1 MQVRRVSSV
10 LGAAVLLAATALAAN
25 KTSMVVS
32 EPVTVAGQQLPKGTY
47 NVTWEGNSP
56 NLEVKILRG
65 KDVLATTTGHMVEAK
80 RAFLN
85 DAIGTSHN
93 PDGSTSLTQLQFR
106 GKKYALVLGEE
117 PSQAA
122 SNTK

>member
-1 MQVRRVSSV
+1 MKVWRVSV

-25 KTSMVVS
+25 KTSVVVS

-47 NVTWEGNSP
+47 NVTWEGNGP
-56 NLEVKILRG
+56 NLEVKILKG
-65 KDVLATTTGHMVEAK
+65 KDVVATTTGHMVDAK
-80 RAFLN
+80 NAYLS
-85 DAIGTSHN
+85 DAVGTTRN
-93 PDGSTSLTQLQFR
+93 ADGSTSLTQLQFR

-117 PSQAA
+117 PAQAA